1 MPAKSASK
9 KVTTKKEIKK
19 KETKVKTK
27 YDIFVYN
34 DWCKKC
40 GICEAFCPV
49 KCLGH
54 DEIGQV
60 IVLDADACI
69 GCAQC
74 EIRCPDF
81 AIEIKVRE

>member
-1 MPAKSASK
+1 MPAKSAK
-9 KVTTKKEIKK
+9 KTVTKKEAPPAVPKK
-19 KETKVKTK
+19 DKTK
-27 YDIFVYN
+27 YNIYVYN

-49 KCLGH
+49 QCLGH

-60 IVLDADACI
+60 VVLDADACI
-69 GCAQC
+69 GCSQC

>member
-1 MPAKSASK
+1 MPAKSANK
-9 KVTTKKEIKK
+9 KDPKKDLKK
-19 KETKVKTK
+19 DTPKKVKTK

-54 DEIGQV
+54 DEIGQIV
-60 IVLDADACI
+60 VLDADACI